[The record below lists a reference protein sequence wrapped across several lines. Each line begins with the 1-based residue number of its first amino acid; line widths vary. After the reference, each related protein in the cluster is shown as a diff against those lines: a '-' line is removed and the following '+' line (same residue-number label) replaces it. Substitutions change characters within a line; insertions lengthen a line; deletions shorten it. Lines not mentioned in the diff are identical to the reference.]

1 MNSASQNFMIPI
13 FPSSKLLLKKSG
25 REMIRIAKF
34 ANGKNMQLMQSG
46 PGGIVVEAFTGFF
59 SVFES
64 AKVIVL
70 CKFSLKSGPLY
81 AILREKTNFT
91 D

>member
-1 MNSASQNFMIPI
+1 
-13 FPSSKLLLKKSG
+13 
-25 REMIRIAKF
+25 MIRIAKF

-64 AKVIVL
+64 AKDIVL
-70 CKFSLKSGPLY
+70 CKFSLKYGHL
-81 AILREKTNFT
+81 
-91 D
+91 

>member
-1 MNSASQNFMIPI
+1 M
-13 FPSSKLLLKKSG
+13 KKSG

-64 AKVIVL
+64 AKDIVL
-70 CKFSLKSGPLY
+70 CKFALKSGPLY
-81 AILREKTNFT
+81 AILRERRILQTNTYTFLAFL
-91 D
+91 

>member
-1 MNSASQNFMIPI
+1 
-13 FPSSKLLLKKSG
+13 
-25 REMIRIAKF
+25 MIRIAKF

-59 SVFES
+59 LFLNPR
-64 AKVIVL
+64 KLIIVL

>member
-1 MNSASQNFMIPI
+1 
-13 FPSSKLLLKKSG
+13 
-25 REMIRIAKF
+25 
-34 ANGKNMQLMQSG
+34 MQLIQSG
-46 PGGIVVEAFTGFF
+46 PGGIVVEAFTGLF